1 MNKKLPPLPDP
12 MHDSR
17 PRTREETAAK
27 ATKNDR
33 RASAG
38 RFAVLNEFVDCSLV
52 GLSKTELIVWFT
64 LYRDT
69 RSGTARTSQTDLARR
84 GGVSVR
90 AVQYATRQLEKRG
103 LLRCVYRGGLN
114 RGPSRWQVLAA
125 AKKPT
130 DPPERLAKPAS

>member
-17 PRTREETAAK
+17 PQTREEPAAK

-38 RFAVLNEFVDCSLV
+38 RFAVLNEFVDCSLA

-64 LYRDT
+64 RVAQTTWL
-69 RSGTARTSQTDLARR
+69 SG
-84 GGVSVR
+84 
-90 AVQYATRQLEKRG
+90 
-103 LLRCVYRGGLN
+103 
-114 RGPSRWQVLAA
+114 
-125 AKKPT
+125 
-130 DPPERLAKPAS
+130 